1 MAQQETYK
9 FPDEIEGDKDKQMR
23 LDFGDGDMEIEVV
36 DDAPP
41 EDQNRKPLP
50 AKQVEEVEK
59 DDLEEY
65 SEKAKYR
72 LSQLKKVWHDERR
85 AKEAATREREEAM
98 NYAAMKEKEIREL
111 RTKLNRGEQI
121 FVTEVSKAAQNEVGT
136 AKEKL
141 KQAYEAG
148 DADLIADA
156 QEALTDAKLKL
167 REMQSI
173 KNSLQPEEKDIQSG
187 QREERGP
194 YEQQVQQAQRPVKDP
209 KAEAWRAENKWFGT
223 DPAMTSLAL
232 GVHEKLV
239 RNNYD
244 PTSDEYYDEVN
255 KEMRKRFPE
264 HFEDAEETKP
274 RDDEQPA
281 ARTRP
286 NTVVASVSR
295 STAPKRIRL
304 KASEMTLIKKLG
316 ITPEQYVRETMKLGN
331 ANG

>member
-1 MAQQETYK
+1 MAQQETFK
-9 FPDEIEGDKDKQMR
+9 FPDEVEGDGNKQMR
-23 LDFGDGDMEIEVV
+23 LDFGDGDMEVEVV

-41 EDQNRKPLP
+41 DDQNRKPLP
-50 AKQVEEVEK
+50 TKQVQEVEN

-72 LSQLKKVWHDERR
+72 LSQMKKVWHDERR
-85 AKEAATREREEAM
+85 AKEAATREREEAL
-98 NYAAMKEKEIREL
+98 NYAALKDKEIREL
-111 RTKLNRGEQI
+111 RAKLGRGEQM
-121 FVTEVSKAAQNEVGT
+121 FVTEVSKSAQNEVGA

-167 REMQSI
+167 REVQSI
-173 KNSLQPEEKDIQSG
+173 KTSLQVEEKDIQSS
-187 QREERGP
+187 QREAG
-194 YEQQVQQAQRPVKDP
+194 EQREQPVQQAQRPVKDP
-209 KAEAWRAENKWFGT
+209 KAEAWRAENTWFGV

-239 RNNYD
+239 RSNYD
-244 PTSDEYYDEVN
+244 PTSDEYYEEVN

-274 RDDEQPA
+274 RANEKPA
-281 ARTRP
+281 ERAKP
-286 NTVVASVSR
+286 TVVASVSR

-304 KASEMTLIKKLG
+304 KASEMALIKRLG
-316 ITPEQYVRETMKLGN
+316 LSPEQYAREVMNLEN
-331 ANG
+331 SNG